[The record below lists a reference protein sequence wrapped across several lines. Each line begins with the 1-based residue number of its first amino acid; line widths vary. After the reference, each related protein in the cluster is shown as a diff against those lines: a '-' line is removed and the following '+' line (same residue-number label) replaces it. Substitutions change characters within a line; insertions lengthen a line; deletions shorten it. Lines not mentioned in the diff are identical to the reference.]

1 METKDKKNDPVVD
14 ETVNDGNGN
23 IVNDEMIDAGEV
35 EETNE
40 DGSVI
45 DKVVGAAKTV
55 AKVGDDAAKTAGK
68 VVSGVAKATVTVGKV
83 VGGTAKVAGN
93 VVGGVAKS
101 AGLFTNLASFFV
113 ANLQTI
119 LISLAVAAAVG
130 FAGYILSELAGP
142 KIEDTANVVEE
153 VKKISEL
160 TTACFYEESVIKSEK
175 FTTKKHWYGNKID
188 TVKHE
193 IVLTAMCKVRA
204 GFDLSMLGDGDLV
217 IKGDTVNIKLPAP
230 KIFDV
235 ISNPSDYRTFE
246 EIGDWEH
253 EEIVAM
259 QVDKKDKVL
268 QNAHNH
274 NILQK
279 ANHVGKGRVTTLFQ
293 ALGFNVVNVTLTD
306 VPTYVAPEQPE
317 AAAEQVAPAVE
328 EAVGEVAAPVVEEV
342 AAPSTEAV
350 AAEEQVAA

>member
-14 ETVNDGNGN
+14 ETVNVGNGD
-23 IVNDEMIDAGEV
+23 IVNDKMIDTGEV

-40 DGSVI
+40 DGSVV
-45 DKVVGAAKTV
+45 DKVVGGAKTV
-55 AKVGDDAAKTAGK
+55 AKVGNDAARGVVK
-68 VVSGVAKATVTVGKV
+68 VVSGVTEVTETAGKV
-83 VGGTAKVAGN
+83 VGGTAKVIGN
-93 VVGGVAKS
+93 VVGGAAKS
-101 AGLFTNLASFFV
+101 AGLFANITSFFV
-113 ANLQTI
+113 ANIQTI
-119 LISLAVAAAVG
+119 MIVAAISAAVG
-130 FAGYILSELAGP
+130 LVGYIAVDMFKKP
-142 KIEDTANVVEE
+142 QIEDTANIVEE

-230 KIFDV
+230 KIIDV
-235 ISNPSDYRTFE
+235 ISNPSNYRTFE

-259 QVDKKDKVL
+259 QVDKKDEVL
-268 QNAHNH
+268 QNAHAH

-279 ANHVGKGRVTTLFQ
+279 ANQIGKGRVITLFQ
-293 ALGFNVVNVTLTD
+293 AFGFNVVNVTLTD
-306 VPTYVAPEQPE
+306 VPAYVAPEQPE
-317 AAAEQVAPAVE
+317 AAVEQVAPAVE
-328 EAVGEVAAPVVEEV
+328 EVAAPVVEV
-342 AAPSTEAV
+342 VPAV
-350 AAEEQVAA
+350 EEQMPIDTLSQLL